1 MTSNP
6 WDKFFW
12 NDWENDPALKLC
24 GLSAQG
30 LWMRILCICA
40 KADPKGYLVVAGRP
54 LSAADLAALAGK
66 PQPEVETLL
75 RELADYGVSSTDRI
89 GRIYSRR
96 MVRDA
101 KKARIAV
108 ENGKK
113 GGNPNLSK
121 QTVIPP
127 PDNPPVNRVD
137 KPQKPEAKSH
147 EPAAVAAAINGSE
160 ASNQIN
166 RLNRILGFDENNYT
180 LHAAN
185 IRTLVDMK
193 AEGCDFLLHIL
204 PAAEAAARTGRAKS
218 LAYIRPR
225 AIEMRDAAKL
235 VASMPVPFED
245 ETPAGWQ
252 GRMRAWRDKGLWS
265 PKWGPKPDEAGCKCP
280 EPILHPKDE
289 AA

>member
-1 MTSNP
+1 MTANP

-54 LSAADLAALAGK
+54 LSASDLAALAGK

-75 RELADYGVSSTDRI
+75 RELVSYGVSSTDRT

-101 KKARIAV
+101 KKSRDNV

-113 GGNPNLSK
+113 GGNPRLSK
-121 QTVIPP
+121 QKENYRSVNP
-127 PDNPPVNRVD
+127 PDNPED
-137 KPQKPEAKSH
+137 KPHKPEAISQK
-147 EPAAVAAAINGSE
+147 PAVVDATAADE
-160 ASNQIN
+160 MN
-166 RLNRILGFDENNYT
+166 RLTKLLGFDERDFVK
-180 LHAAN
+180 HAEN
-185 IRTLVDMK
+185 IRILIDLK
-193 AEGCDFLLHIL
+193 AQGCDFAAHIW
-204 PAAEAAARTGRAKS
+204 PAAEQAARSKRARS
-218 LAYIRPR
+218 LNYIRPK
-225 AIEMRDAAKL
+225 AIEMRDAAKI
-235 VASMPVPFED
+235 VSAMPTPFENAD
-245 ETPAGWQ
+245 ERGWCD
-252 GRMRAWRDKGLWS
+252 RVRVFREKAMWS
-265 PKWGPKPDEAGCKCP
+265 PKWGPKPDEPGCKCP
-280 EPILHPKDE
+280 GEILAQQE